1 MSSKKKRR
9 NNRNNRSKG
18 NNSRNSSKTN
28 MNKKPNKATETDISQ
43 HNDVVMTEAADNSA
57 AFAYAPEVNEDS
69 GASEASREV
78 KPSEET
84 HYYDRDSADQGSDTS
99 GEGSKVQEAE
109 SATEKYSV
117 DKHVIIKAGFILA
130 LFIFLLAVYSSGSSK
145 DIDISIVEE
154 KCVNELGLAKEMKK
168 ATNRDLMQ
176 FIGLDADSYEQVIYY
191 RNTKELAVEELLIV
205 KASSKDALAGVAEAC
220 DRRTEDQ
227 IEVYSSYGPAQVK
240 QLENS
245 IKLEKGRYYFYCT
258 SDSAA
263 EYEEVLRDA
272 I

>member
-1 MSSKKKRR
+1 MSSKKRR
-9 NNRNNRSKG
+9 NKKNNRSKG
-18 NNSRNSSKTN
+18 NNSRNSNKTN
-28 MNKKPNKATETDISQ
+28 SRKALDKASKAANR
-43 HNDVVMTEAADNSA
+43 HHDDVVLTEVTEDSA
-57 AFAYAPEVNEDS
+57 AI
-69 GASEASREV
+69 EASADV
-78 KPSEET
+78 NSSEET
-84 HYYDRDSADQGSDTS
+84 HLKNRNSAEPDFHEQISDAS
-99 GEGSKVQEAE
+99 SDGCKGQEAE
-109 SATEKYSV
+109 SVAEKYSF

-130 LFIFLLAVYSSGSSK
+130 LIIFLLAVYSSGSSK
-145 DIDISIVEE
+145 DIDLSAVEE
-154 KCVNELGLAKEMKK
+154 KCVNEFGLAKEMKK
-168 ATNRDLMQ
+168 ATDRDLMQ
-176 FIGLDADSYEQVIYY
+176 FIGLDADNYEQVIYY
-191 RNTKELAVEELLIV
+191 RNTEELAVEELLIV

-220 DRRTEDQ
+220 DRRTENQ